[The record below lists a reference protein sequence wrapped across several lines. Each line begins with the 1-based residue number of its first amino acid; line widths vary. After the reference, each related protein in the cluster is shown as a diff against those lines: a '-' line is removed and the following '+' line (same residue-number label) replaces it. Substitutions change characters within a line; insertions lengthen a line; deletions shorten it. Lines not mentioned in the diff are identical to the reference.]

1 MARERLRDPLGLKPI
16 VISCAISSSRAC
28 CPRRRPDAA
37 PFAAAPPSPPLYASW
52 ILTTCDCRHFS
63 LPRCFGHA
71 QPRMSQ
77 KQPSGMP
84 DVFFCCSFIF
94 SHSTFAFSQLC
105 FARSESVG
113 PSLPS
118 SFASRIFS
126 AARFTEVTRSSHA
139 SPITEVAPS

>member
-1 MARERLRDPLGLKPI
+1 MSACVIRWGSKPI
-16 VISCAISSSRAC
+16 VISCAISASRCVLSSAAAS
-28 CPRRRPDAA
+28 DAA

-84 DVFFCCSFIF
+84 DVLFCCSFIF